1 MTTAPFKPHNNSS
14 GPKFCLHSVHY
25 RGPAGRVALAKS
37 YTPVLIPTHSSDLS
51 FLRKPCL
58 KFKNKE

>member
-1 MTTAPFKPHNNSS
+1 MTTAPLQPHHYSS

-37 YTPVLIPTHSSDLS
+37 YAPVLFLSHSSDLS

-58 KFKNKE
+58 KLKNKD